1 LSFANNR
8 SLSLTD
14 SGTPSNE
21 FINTAFFPQ
30 FSNRTVAGQT
40 NTFEFFG
47 INGSIVVG
55 PFQSIYGAG
64 SSNSVINSAINLN
77 LTNSAFSFSSMR
89 ITTSNILFLPSL
101 TELNTYQFGA
111 GYFASLGN
119 VAIIDTPPV
128 PLPAALPLFVAS
140 VRWDSWD
147 GGRSGRR

>member
-1 LSFANNR
+1 M
-8 SLSLTD
+8 
-14 SGTPSNE
+14 
-21 FINTAFFPQ
+21 
-30 FSNRTVAGQT
+30 AGQT

-128 PLPAALPLFVAS
+128 PLPAALPLFVAGLGALGFMGW
-140 VRWDSWD
+140 RKK
-147 GGRSGRR
+147 RKALTA